1 MKRKFTGI
9 YDRFMEEFMGKFNFR
24 KNEPMKNHTSLKVGG
39 DADLF
44 ISPLSVDE
52 LKQLVSGAEKY
63 KIPVTFIGS
72 GTNILVKDNGIRGL
86 VICLG
91 GIKGK
96 IETVQEDK
104 TNVSVTAYSGHL
116 LSSLGRFALEKG
128 LEGLNF
134 TAGIPGTVAGAVM
147 MNSSADKGKISDV
160 ISCLEVL
167 VPGAGVK
174 ILGKKDIVF
183 SSNGLVSKAYEV
195 ENSYKQVVLKA
206 TFKLKKGDKKKLRA
220 QWNEI
225 LNKRNSSQPVSLPSA
240 GCFFKNPEPGISAG
254 MLIDRA
260 GLKGERCGNAMV
272 SEKHANFIVNLGGAR
287 AIDILRL
294 KKRVEEKVF
303 DFFSIHLETEVK
315 IEGE

>member
-1 MKRKFTGI
+1 M
-9 YDRFMEEFMGKFNFR
+9 
-24 KNEPMKNHTSLKVGG
+24 
-39 DADLF
+39 
-44 ISPLSVDE
+44 
-52 LKQLVSGAEKY
+52 
-63 KIPVTFIGS
+63 
-72 GTNILVKDNGIRGL
+72 KDNGIRGL
-86 VICLG
+86 VICLA

-96 IETVQEDK
+96 IEAVQKDK
-104 TNVSVTAYSGHL
+104 TNIFVTASSGRL
-116 LSSLGRFALEKG
+116 LSSLGRFALENG

-134 TAGIPGTVAGAVM
+134 TAGIPGTVGGAVM
-147 MNSSADKGKISDV
+147 MNSSAGKGKISDV

-167 VPGAGVK
+167 APAGGVK

-183 SSNGLVSKAYEV
+183 SSKGLVAQVLEV
-195 ENSYKQVVLKA
+195 ENSYKPVVLKA